1 MSRVFGQALNI
12 TGFVFVMLLLIDYLN
27 VMTRGLWKGQL
38 ASNRWGQYLL
48 AAILGATPGCLG
60 AFLVVGMYTHRLL
73 SMGALVTAMIA
84 TSGDEAFVMF
94 AMVPGPAL
102 ALSLALLVIGILAGA
117 ITDRF
122 HSGHPDQCIQMVVHE
137 EEACRCFRHGEV
149 LAQLK
154 SMTPARGALLLLLV
168 SLLVALARGY
178 LGPPVWNWI
187 RVTTLT
193 LTAASLLIVG
203 TVPEHFLEHH
213 LWNHVVRKH
222 VPRIFAW
229 TLGTLLA
236 LHFLQQYLPV
246 EELVRNN
253 LWVVLLVASLV
264 GLIPESGPH
273 LVFLTLY
280 AQGAIPISILL
291 ASSVVQDGHGMLPLL
306 AHSRKDFM
314 YVKAINFGAGLGVGA
329 LALLFHI

>member
-1 MSRVFGQALNI
+1 MNQVISQTFNV

-27 VMTRGLWKGQL
+27 VMSRGLWKGQL
-38 ASNRWGQYLL
+38 AGNRWSQYLI
-48 AAILGATPGCLG
+48 AALLGATPGCLG

-102 ALSLALLVIGILAGA
+102 VLTLALLVIGILVGA

-122 HSGHPDQCIQMVVHE
+122 HAGHPDGCVQMEVHE
-137 EEACRCFRHGEV
+137 DDTCRCFNRQEI
-149 LAQLK
+149 LPQL
-154 SMTPARGALLLLLV
+154 MNLTLARGVLLLLLV
-168 SLLVALARGY
+168 SLLVALVSGI

-187 RVTTLT
+187 RVTALIMTII
-193 LTAASLLIVG
+193 SLFIVS
-203 TVPEHFLEHH
+203 TVPDHFLEHH

-229 TLGTLLA
+229 TLGTLLV
-236 LHFLQQYLPV
+236 LHFLQQYLPM
-246 EELVRNN
+246 EELIKGN

-280 AQGAIPISILL
+280 AQGTIPISILL
-291 ASSVVQDGHGMLPLL
+291 ASSIVQDGHGMLPLL
-306 AHSRKDFM
+306 AHSRRAFA
-314 YVKAINFGAGLGVGA
+314 YVKIINFSAGLGIGA
-329 LALLFHI
+329 LALLFGV